1 MLSLKRTTASRKP
14 AKKRVMATN
23 PARDIRKI
31 MLETASMQLAT
42 LNAGIMFW
50 SQWVQYATRYAE
62 AAKRELA
69 AMEGKSA
76 NANELLAR
84 LTDSSREYMRDLA
97 GIPDRVKSQFN
108 AELKKS
114 RAAAREYRR
123 TFKVKR

>member
-1 MLSLKRTTASRKP
+1 MLSPRKTNKDRKP
-14 AKKRVMATN
+14 AKRRGMVAN

-69 AMEGKSA
+69 VMEGKGV

-84 LTDSSREYMRDLA
+84 LTDSSREYMRELA

-114 RAAAREYRR
+114 RTARGYRR
-123 TFKVKR
+123 IFKVKR